1 MHTRQQTIAMFDT
14 ATKEVTEITLAHE
27 SDAVREFYGALPR
40 PVLVGLEATGAS
52 VHSSP
57 RTRIR

>member
-1 MHTRQQTIAMFDT
+1 MFDT

>member
-1 MHTRQQTIAMFDT
+1 MFDT
-14 ATKEVTEITLAHE
+14 AAKEVTEITLAHE

-40 PVLVGLEATGAS
+40 PVLVGAS